1 MGIRVH
7 NPSDFGFM
15 LKVTSQFVENI
26 KNRKKAT
33 QIAQIAQAS
42 IDSSARQLDRMLNVL
57 YFAKPNKVQRTET
70 KREREGERKREKKS
84 KILSREPI
92 FKFFVCVCMF
102 SLRFWLLYSFY
113 LLFSP
118 FVRPLFNSFTRTFV
132 WPQRR
137 WSHVFFF
144 FSFIVCAYEKPIGNT
159 LFISLA
165 LCVCVVLLLYC
176 ESPLRGIEFTLNNH
190 YLRMPSVCCT
200 SF

>member
-33 QIAQIAQAS
+33 QIAQIALAS

-144 FSFIVCAYEKPIGNT
+144 LLHSLRIRKTHWQHAFHFACIVCVRGIIII
-159 LFISLA
+159 LR
-165 LCVCVVLLLYC
+165 
-176 ESPLRGIEFTLNNH
+176 ESPSRNRIHFE
-190 YLRMPSVCCT
+190 
-200 SF
+200 